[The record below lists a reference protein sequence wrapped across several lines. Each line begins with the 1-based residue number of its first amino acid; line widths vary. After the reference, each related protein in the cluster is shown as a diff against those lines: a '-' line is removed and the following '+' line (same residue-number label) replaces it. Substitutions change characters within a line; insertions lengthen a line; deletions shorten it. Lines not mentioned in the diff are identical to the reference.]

1 MIRSRLCY
9 LQHKHIIIFSWLII
23 LFLGLNTSPAY
34 SAVENQAD
42 VDESGRVMQGF
53 TELSL
58 QKDKTQGMSDK
69 KKHIVLFSMGISLV
83 ILILTT
89 AGLGLAMVLY
99 RKPVFVA
106 HMIFAGMSVTLAL
119 VHALAAMI
127 WFYPF

>member
-1 MIRSRLCY
+1 MIRNISRHQ
-9 LQHKHIIIFSWLII
+9 QHKHLIIFFWLIS
-23 LFLGLNTSPAY
+23 LLLGVHALPAF
-34 SAVENQAD
+34 SAENQAD
-42 VDESGRVMQGF
+42 VEEGGQVMQGF
-53 TELSL
+53 TELNL
-58 QKDKTQGMSDK
+58 QKDKIKGMSDK

-127 WFYPF
+127 WFFPF

>member
-1 MIRSRLCY
+1 MIRNISHHQ
-9 LQHKHIIIFSWLII
+9 QHKHRIIFFWLIS
-23 LFLGLNTSPAY
+23 LFLGLHAFPAF
-34 SAVENQAD
+34 SAVNQAD
-42 VDESGRVMQGF
+42 VDESGQVMQGF

-58 QKDKTQGMSDK
+58 QKDKTKGMSDK

-83 ILILTT
+83 FLILTT

-127 WFYPF
+127 WFFPF